1 MAEQALVYTIILV
14 LTIVAPYRSLFLFVV
29 ISPWTQF
36 ASDILKW
43 DPRLGW
49 SVFLA
54 IRVSL
59 LSRNDTTRLGPR
71 VAIWAIVSFALIAYG
86 RLRLASGQIPVDD
99 LKSCEIVLLYYVI
112 GTCAA
117 YAIVKMTDTRSNMLH
132 LVSSAAW
139 SLVLASAF
147 ALFQV
152 TSGPIGAR
160 VSGTTGNP
168 NSSAAHLALAATVML
183 LCWRLKLPGRWL
195 CLVATVAAV
204 AACIFTFSRM
214 GAIACLIGLAL
225 TIQVTRVGKT
235 VNWKLIAASV
245 VVLTI
250 MMGLTRSYLASVRN
264 THPDAGET
272 RIAAMSQE
280 LEDLTR
286 LEALQFSVQ
295 QFLEE
300 PVFGVGFSTIAER
313 NYAANGLFVTSHNT
327 YAQVLAGTGLVGG
340 ALIVLAIVG
349 VFRRIPP
356 SMTKYLIPLSAEV
369 GFCAFFGDFLQSIE
383 LFVIVAVLLAV
394 LRQFGQPAEHP
405 PIQKDA
411 LIDEATGF
419 HAKKAA

>member
-1 MAEQALVYTIILV
+1 
-14 LTIVAPYRSLFLFVV
+14 
-29 ISPWTQF
+29 
-36 ASDILKW
+36 
-43 DPRLGW
+43 
-49 SVFLA
+49 
-54 IRVSL
+54 
-59 LSRNDTTRLGPR
+59 
-71 VAIWAIVSFALIAYG
+71 
-86 RLRLASGQIPVDD
+86 
-99 LKSCEIVLLYYVI
+99 
-112 GTCAA
+112 
-117 YAIVKMTDTRSNMLH
+117 
-132 LVSSAAW
+132 
-139 SLVLASAF
+139 
-147 ALFQV
+147 
-152 TSGPIGAR
+152 
-160 VSGTTGNP
+160 
-168 NSSAAHLALAATVML
+168 
-183 LCWRLKLPGRWL
+183 
-195 CLVATVAAV
+195 
-204 AACIFTFSRM
+204 M